1 MADVEKCKINA
12 TVENGQ
18 NMKCELKGSVNM
30 KLQGGQTVKLTKVLY
45 LPQAVKNLLGVSR
58 RFSKFNKIRAT

>member
-1 MADVEKCKINA
+1 
-12 TVENGQ
+12 
-18 NMKCELKGSVNM
+18 MKCELKGSVNM

-58 RFSKFNKIRAT
+58 RVSKFNKIRAT